1 MFDLRAISSLAPMGD
16 LVFGIIVMLV
26 AAVVANLVILPKLFS
41 RDSRSATILLS
52 VTVLGFVVA
61 AATLAIWPRK
71 LYLAVLIYV
80 VAFMLVGLAVSR
92 RSIGGPQAMTRI
104 AGGSLC
110 MFIALAVAY
119 AAAFMPR

>member
-26 AAVVANLVILPKLFS
+26 AVVLANLVILPKLFS

-71 LYLAVLIYV
+71 LYLTVLIYV
-80 VAFMLVGLAVSR
+80 FSFTLVGLAVSR
-92 RSIGGPQAMTRI
+92 RSIGGSQAIARV

>member
-1 MFDLRAISSLAPMGD
+1 MFDLRAISSLAPMSD
-16 LVFGIIVMLV
+16 LVIGILVMLV
-26 AAVVANLVILPKLFS
+26 AAVLANLVILPKLYS

-52 VTVLGFVVA
+52 VTVLGVVVA

-71 LYLAVLIYV
+71 LYLTVLIYV
-80 VAFMLVGLAVSR
+80 VSFTLVGLAVSL
-92 RSIGGPQAMTRI
+92 RSIGGAQAIARV

-110 MFIALAVAY
+110 MFIALLVAY

>member
-16 LVFGIIVMLV
+16 LLFGIIVMLV
-26 AAVVANLVILPKLFS
+26 ATVLANLVILPKLFS
-41 RDSRSATILLS
+41 RDSRSAMILLS

-61 AATLAIWPRK
+61 TATLAIWPRK
-71 LYLAVLIYV
+71 LYLTVLIYV
-80 VAFMLVGLAVSR
+80 VSFTLIGLAVSQ
-92 RSIGGPQAMTRI
+92 RSIGGAQAMARI

-110 MFIALAVAY
+110 MFIALVVAY

>member
-1 MFDLRAISSLAPMGD
+1 MIDLRAISSLAPMSD
-16 LVFGIIVMLV
+16 LVIGIIVMLV
-26 AAVVANLVILPKLFS
+26 AVALANLVILPKLFS
-41 RDSRSATILLS
+41 CDARSATILLS

-61 AATLAIWPRK
+61 VATLAIWPRK
-71 LYLAVLIYV
+71 LYLTVLIYAV
-80 VAFMLVGLAVSR
+80 SFTLVGLAVSW
-92 RSIGGPQAMTRI
+92 RSIGGTQAIARV